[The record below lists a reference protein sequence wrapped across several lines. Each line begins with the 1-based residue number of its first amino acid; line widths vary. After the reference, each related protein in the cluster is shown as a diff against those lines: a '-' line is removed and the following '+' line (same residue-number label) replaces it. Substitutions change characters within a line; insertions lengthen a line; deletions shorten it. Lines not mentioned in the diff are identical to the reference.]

1 MSATVAPVGSPI
13 RRSFGRRKWDKQPT
27 DHAEV
32 LIASTG
38 HAIPSSVIR
47 WATQVSRGGPI
58 AVVSIARV
66 YGSGLGLPNP
76 GLMPTRKEMEAQ
88 RDQVRDAV
96 TAIEKAGIEAWGQVA
111 ATRKASKTIARAAK
125 ARSASHVLIVDPEK
139 PTWRRVVEGNVVR
152 EVARRLP
159 DHVSVE
165 GATP

>member
-1 MSATVAPVGSPI
+1 MARAGSPI
-13 RRSFGRRKWDKQPT
+13 RRGFGRRKWDKQPT
-27 DHAEV
+27 DHADV

-38 HAIPSSVIR
+38 RPIPSSVIR
-47 WATQVSRGGPI
+47 WATQLSQGGPI

-88 RDQVRDAV
+88 RDQVRAAV
-96 TAIEKAGIEAWGQVA
+96 SAIEKAGTEAWGQVA

-125 ARSASHVLIVDPEK
+125 ARSASHVLIVDPVK

-159 DHVSVE
+159 DGVTVD

>member
-1 MSATVAPVGSPI
+1 MAQAGSPI
-13 RRSFGRRKWDKQPT
+13 RRGFGRRKWDKQPT
-27 DHAEV
+27 DHADV

-38 HAIPSSVIR
+38 QAIPSSVIR
-47 WATQVSRGGPI
+47 WATQLSQGGPI

-88 RDQVRDAV
+88 RDQVRAAV
-96 TAIEKAGIEAWGQVA
+96 AAIEKAGTEAWGQVA

-159 DHVSVE
+159 DGVTVD